1 MSRTLDSLMVDV
13 NTAALHTQVIDEQAD
28 MQSNFTAYLRYEKM
42 NNRTLDFK
50 VMYDELEKYC

>member
-1 MSRTLDSLMVDV
+1 MSQTLDSLMMGADS
-13 NTAALHTQVIDEQAD
+13 AALHTQVVDEQAD

-50 VMYDELEKYC
+50 QMYDDLQGHC